1 MKYYENILETVG
13 ATPLVKLNKLS
24 KGLKPLILAKM
35 ECFNPGGSVKD
46 RPALKMIEEAEKAG
60 LLKPGGTII
69 EPTSGN
75 TGTGLAQI
83 AAVKGYRCILIC
95 PDKVAQEKINLLRA
109 YGAEVVMVPTSVSAS
124 SHESYYSVANRM
136 TAEIP
141 DAYQPNQFANPHN
154 PGAHMITTGPEIWE
168 QTGGKVTHFVA
179 GVGTGGTISGI
190 GRYLKDKNP
199 SIKIVGVD
207 PEGSIYS
214 GDMAQPYKVEGIGED
229 FLPRNADLK
238 LIDEFVRVSD
248 KDSFVTARRLAR
260 EEGLLVG
267 GSCGTA
273 AAAALRIAKNL
284 SDKDVVVILMPDG
297 GRGYLSKQFSD
308 EWMMENGFLPA
319 PGHTYYASDLIERKR
334 KRGKLPDMIVVSPG
348 ENVQHAIELME
359 LHQVD
364 QIPVVT
370 EDGQNVGHI
379 NDLVAMQVVYER
391 KDPAKVTVNSIM
403 GRPFPQLDVR
413 TEIDQLY
420 KTFRLGNAM
429 VVLTKEGK
437 AVGVVTK
444 FDIMTHLRE
453 ALGSGHDEVEKELAK
468 HKKEETKLG
477 AKK

>member
-1 MKYYENILETVG
+1 MKYFETILETVG
-13 ATPLVKLNKLS
+13 STPMVRLNKLS

-46 RPALKMIEEAEKAG
+46 RPALLMIEEAEKMG
-60 LLKPGGTII
+60 LLKPGGTIV

-83 AAVKGYRCILIC
+83 AAVKGYRCILVC
-95 PDKVAQEKINLLRA
+95 PDKVAPEKINLLKA

-124 SHESYYSVANRM
+124 SHESYYSVANRL

-141 DAYQPNQFANPHN
+141 GAFQPNQFANPNN
-154 PGAHMITTGPEIWE
+154 PGAHIISTGPEIWE
-168 QTGGKVTHFVA
+168 QTGGKITHFVA

-199 SIKIVGVD
+199 NIKVIGVD

-238 LIDEFVRVSD
+238 LIDDFIRVSD
-248 KDSFVTARRLAR
+248 KDSFSTARRLAR

-267 GSCGTA
+267 GSGGTA
-273 AAAALRIAKNL
+273 TFAAVRIAEGL
-284 SDKDVVVILMPDG
+284 TEDDVIVVLMPDG
-297 GRGYLSKQFSD
+297 GRGYLSKLFSD
-308 EWMMENGFLPA
+308 EWMMANGMMPT
-319 PGHTYYASDLIERKR
+319 PGHTYYANDLLERKR

-348 ENVQHAIELME
+348 ETIQHAIELME
-359 LHQVD
+359 AHQVD
-364 QIPVVT
+364 QVPVVT

-403 GRPFPQLDVR
+403 GRPFPQLDVN
-413 TEIDQLY
+413 TEIDTLY

-429 VVLTKEGK
+429 VVLTKENK

-453 ALGSGHDEVEKELAK
+453 AVGNQDDLTDKISVKDNKEK
-468 HKKEETKLG
+468 TKLG
-477 AKK
+477 AK